1 MFVVDDVATRNGD
14 RSCVLAE
21 TLVNSLAR
29 YCTVSQ
35 RAATSSSMSTSTLT
49 IKAAPFDRAG

>member
-29 YCTVSQ
+29 YCTV
-35 RAATSSSMSTSTLT
+35 
-49 IKAAPFDRAG
+49 